1 MVKLKCEIC
10 SDEIEKGFMD
20 KIVGTV
26 IRVKDGDKSKIV
38 YVCPFCQKKYGDEV
52 KNQV

>member
-20 KIVGTV
+20 KIIGTSLK
-26 IRVKDGDKSKIV
+26 IKNGDKSNIV
-38 YVCPFCQKKYGDEV
+38 YVCSFCQKKYGDDI